1 MIVPMF
7 PLQSALLPGE
17 SLPLRI
23 FEPRYARLVQDC
35 LGAAEPEFGVVL
47 ISRGSEVGG
56 DDVRNDVGALARIVH
71 HVDLGDGQYELLAQ
85 VGDRLRVRSWL
96 PDDPYPR
103 AQVTRWPD
111 EPGLG
116 PDEPGLG
123 PDEPGLGPDELVL
136 GPDELVLGPDELV
149 LGPDEL
155 VLGPDDDR
163 IGQVVDAILALYQ
176 RIARARGG
184 QLRPDFLAV
193 DPGTAADPGR
203 HLYAL
208 AARVPMGQADRYAVL
223 AAPTLVARVDVLLDA
238 IATVTAM
245 VEFQLSAD

>member
-116 PDEPGLG
+116 PDA
-123 PDEPGLGPDELVL
+123 
-136 GPDELVLGPDELV
+136 
-149 LGPDEL
+149 L

>member
-116 PDEPGLG
+116 PDE
-123 PDEPGLGPDELVL
+123 
-136 GPDELVLGPDELV
+136 
-149 LGPDEL
+149 L